1 MNTADVEETMST
13 VDDAGVQDHGDAQDR
28 VGPGPTLVLTAQ
40 ELTVLE
46 QAHAAGLGTALTAS
60 GEEQEEDGQP
70 EQLAQARWSLTAR
83 GLLTLDGGLP
93 EGTDLGLLVQTFL
106 DVRAGAAALVVVERL
121 MGEGRRDLRLLH
133 LLPEGGVVEDVHPEG
148 LHGFDL
154 ALTGA
159 DLVEAVTT
167 MVVPGEAEPG
177 QGQDLTVED
186 VSLLPVLLHHPTV
199 LAELTVVDET
209 GERGHLAALGP
220 GGCWAGPR
228 PDGPEPLR
236 LAPVGPGWV
245 EEVVTGWVHATV
257 RPASAGT
264 MAP

>member
-1 MNTADVEETMST
+1 MSSVEDAETP
-13 VDDAGVQDHGDAQDR
+13 DPEDAQGR
-28 VGPGPTLVLTAQ
+28 VDPGPTLVLTAQ

-46 QAHAAGLGTALTAS
+46 RAHAAGLGTDGTPS
-60 GEEQEEDGQP
+60 GEDQDEDGPP
-70 EQLAQARWSLTAR
+70 EQVAQARWSLTAR
-83 GLLTLDGGLP
+83 GLLTLDGALP
-93 EGTDLGLLVQTFL
+93 EDTDLGLLVQTIL
-106 DVRAGAAALVVVERL
+106 DVRVGASALVVVERL
-121 MGEGRRDLRLLH
+121 LAEGRRDLRLLH
-133 LLPEGGVVEDVHPEG
+133 LIPEGGVVEDVHPEG

-159 DLVEAVTT
+159 DLVETVTT
-167 MVVPGEAEPG
+167 MVVPGDAEPG
-177 QGQDLTVED
+177 QGQELTVED
-186 VSLLPVLLHHPTV
+186 VSLLPVLLHHPRV

-209 GERGHLAALGP
+209 GERGHLVALGP

-257 RPASAGT
+257 RPAAAGT